1 MNQIVIMG
9 RLTADPERRETTNG
23 TQVARFTVAVQRDF
37 SKDET
42 DFLPVVVWKK
52 TAEFVSRYFTK
63 GQMIALIGRLQANNY
78 TDKQGNKRTAF
89 EIVAD
94 RVYFAGNN
102 KQKDSNTNTG
112 AQGVDIGDLS
122 DYVEIGEGK
131 LPF

>member
-42 DFLPVVVWKK
+42 DFLQVVAWKH
-52 TAEFVSRYFTK
+52 TAEFISRYFTK
-63 GQMIALIGRLQANNY
+63 GQMIALTGRLQANNY

-102 KQKDSNTNTG
+102 KQKDGNANTG
-112 AQGVDIGDLS
+112 AQGVKISDLS
-122 DYVEIGEGK
+122 DYVEIDERK

>member
-42 DFLPVVVWKK
+42 DFLPVVAWKH
-52 TAEFVSRYFTK
+52 TAEFISRYFTK
-63 GQMIALIGRLQANNY
+63 GQMIALTGRLQANNY

-102 KQKDSNTNTG
+102 KQKDGNANTG
-112 AQGVDIGDLS
+112 AQGVKISDLS
-122 DYVEIGEGK
+122 DYVEIGEEK

>member
-42 DFLPVVVWKK
+42 DFLPVVAWKH
-52 TAEFVSRYFTK
+52 TAEFISRYFTK
-63 GQMIALIGRLQANNY
+63 GQMIALTGRLQTNNY

-102 KQKDSNTNTG
+102 KQKGGNTNTG
-112 AQGVDIGDLS
+112 AQGVEISDLS
-122 DYVEIGEGK
+122 DYVEIGE
-131 LPF
+131 